1 MANIFVGELAVCDI
15 EMVDN
20 NFVYPDGTLI
30 CSEKYKLQANETGY
44 EGLIM
49 DFLTK
54 VNHTA
59 VNAGVLPDPMTGKVG
74 SMDAATVIEAANAMR
89 HTNGSFILTAYAR
102 GDISTAGPVRVRLE
116 VQPVN
121 E

>member
-1 MANIFVGELAVCDI
+1 
-15 EMVDN
+15 MVDN
-20 NFVYPDGTLI
+20 NFVYPEGTLI
-30 CSEKYKLQANETGY
+30 YSQHYNLAANETAY

-49 DFLTK
+49 DFLTR
-54 VNHTA
+54 VNHSA

-89 HTNGSFILTAYAR
+89 RASGNFTLNAYAR

-116 VQPVN
+116 VQPDN